1 MVSCDTIHYCS
12 DTSSLR
18 ESIRG
23 IHGDYF
29 LMLTDPCLTPDRILW
44 GPTALQRLIQTAVMS
59 QAALVYAD
67 YREEGQAHPL
77 IDYQAG
83 SLRDDFDLGK
93 VVLIHTDSARKALKS
108 LPECATAAFYALRLA
123 LSRQRCIVH
132 LKETLYTLADVA
144 RTDHEQAMFA
154 YVNPRNR
161 EVQIEMEAVCTD
173 HLRQIGAW
181 LPPTTESV
189 SLGKG
194 DFPVEASVVIPV
206 RNRIRTIADA
216 VGSALEQQCRFAF
229 NVIVVDN
236 HSTDGTTEKLLEI
249 AAGDKRL
256 VVIRP
261 ERQDLN
267 IGGCWNTAILDDR
280 CGRFA
285 VQLDSDDLYSAPD
298 TLARIVDGFYT
309 QQCAMLVGSYR
320 ICDFNRQTLP
330 PGLIDHREW
339 TDDNGKNNAL
349 RINGLGAPR
358 AFFTPLL
365 REILFPNT
373 SYGEDYAVALAIS
386 RRWKIGRIYDELY
399 LCRRWEDNTDAS
411 MTLER
416 LNANNAY
423 KDQLRSLELAARQQM
438 NRP

>member
-1 MVSCDTIHYCS
+1 MASCDIINYCT
-12 DTSSLR
+12 DTSKLR
-18 ESIRG
+18 EAVRSIQS
-23 IHGDYF
+23 DYF
-29 LMLTDPCLTPDRILW
+29 LMLTDPRLTPERIVW
-44 GPTALQRLIQTAVMS
+44 GPTALQRLLQAAVMT
-59 QAALVYAD
+59 QAGLVYAD
-67 YREEGQAHPL
+67 YREEGQPHPL

-83 SLRDDFDLGK
+83 SLRDDFDFGK
-93 VVLIHTDSARKALKS
+93 IVLIHTSTARQALQN
-108 LPECATAAFYALRLA
+108 LPACRFAAFYALRLA
-123 LSRQRCIVH
+123 ISRQRAIVY
-132 LKETLYTLADVA
+132 LKETLYTVADSA
-144 RTDHEQAMFA
+144 QTDHEQAMFA

-181 LPPTTESV
+181 LSPATESV
-189 SLGKG
+189 SLAQG

-216 VGSALEQQCRFAF
+216 VASALEQQCPFPF

-236 HSTDGTTEKLLEI
+236 HSTDGTTEKLLEM
-249 AAGDKRL
+249 AAHDARL
-256 VVIRP
+256 IVLRP

-267 IGGCWNTAILDDR
+267 IGGCWNTAILDDH

-298 TLARIVDGFYT
+298 TLARIVDGFYA

-339 TDDNGKNNAL
+339 TDGNGKNNAL

-373 SYGEDYAVALAIS
+373 SYGEDYAVGLAIS

-438 NRP
+438 NRL